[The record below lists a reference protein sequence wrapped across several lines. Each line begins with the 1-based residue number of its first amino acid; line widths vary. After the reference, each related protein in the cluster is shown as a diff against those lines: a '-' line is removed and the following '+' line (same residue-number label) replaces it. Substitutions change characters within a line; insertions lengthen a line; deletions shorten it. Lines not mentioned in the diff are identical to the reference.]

1 MCFSKWKPRKKK
13 KNKTH
18 TRHPS
23 QPSTNNK
30 QIKKIKK
37 KKTKKQKQT
46 KNTFAPEMD
55 FTASIVVCLYFGV
68 PTNHSR
74 DQPAWSIS
82 SVDSLCISWM
92 CWKHSSENPLSCL
105 PNHYSKILQSVDT
118 AERRAETL
126 VSSLLA
132 LEDVTMLK
140 WSGNIKEQWALGKG
154 IFPPTTLGG
163 AGVHGWLELA
173 QQKASWTKGCHPAV
187 GIITITTLFFP
198 FACLQSSRGLN
209 GGQGLNKYLPLFQV
223 GKESWS

>member
-1 MCFSKWKPRKKK
+1 MKETKRPPNKLFIWKQCSWFTVCRQFFCSWESKQRLLLCALANENQGRKK
-13 KNKTH
+13 KNK
-18 TRHPS
+18 
-23 QPSTNNK
+23 
-30 QIKKIKK
+30 
-37 KKTKKQKQT
+37 T

-82 SVDSLCISWM
+82 SVDSLCISWV

-105 PNHYSKILQSVDT
+105 PNYYSKILQSVDT

-132 LEDVTMLK
+132 PEDVTMLK

-154 IFPPTTLGG
+154 IFPPTTLRGG
-163 AGVHGWLELA
+163 GGGPWVVGVG
-173 QQKASWTKGCHPAV
+173 
-187 GIITITTLFFP
+187 TTEG
-198 FACLQSSRGLN
+198 SVN
-209 GGQGLNKYLPLFQV
+209 
-223 GKESWS
+223 

>member
-1 MCFSKWKPRKKK
+1 
-13 KNKTH
+13 
-18 TRHPS
+18 
-23 QPSTNNK
+23 
-30 QIKKIKK
+30 
-37 KKTKKQKQT
+37 
-46 KNTFAPEMD
+46 MD

-82 SVDSLCISWM
+82 SVDSLCISWVY
-92 CWKHSSENPLSCL
+92 WKHSSENPLSCL
-105 PNHYSKILQSVDT
+105 PNHYSRILQSVDT

-132 LEDVTMLK
+132 QEDVTMLK
-140 WSGNIKEQWALGKG
+140 WSGNRKEQWALGKG

-163 AGVHGWLELA
+163 GVHGWLELA
-173 QQKASWTKGCHPAV
+173 QQKAAWTKGCHPAV

>member
-1 MCFSKWKPRKKK
+1 MKTKEEKKK
-13 KNKTH
+13 QNPHSPPLPTLY
-18 TRHPS
+18 
-23 QPSTNNK
+23 K
-30 QIKKIKK
+30 QQTDKKIKK
-37 KKTKKQKQT
+37 KKTTKKQKQT

-82 SVDSLCISWM
+82 SVDSLCISWV

-105 PNHYSKILQSVDT
+105 PNYYSKILQSVDT

-132 LEDVTMLK
+132 PEDVTMLK

-154 IFPPTTLGG
+154 IFPPTTLRGG
-163 AGVHGWLELA
+163 GGGGPWVVGVG
-173 QQKASWTKGCHPAV
+173 
-187 GIITITTLFFP
+187 TTEG
-198 FACLQSSRGLN
+198 SVN
-209 GGQGLNKYLPLFQV
+209 
-223 GKESWS
+223 

>member
-1 MCFSKWKPRKKK
+1 MKETKRSPNKLFIWKQCSWFTVCRQFFCSWESKQRLLLCALANENQGRKKK
-13 KNKTH
+13 SPHSPPLPTLY
-18 TRHPS
+18 
-23 QPSTNNK
+23 K
-30 QIKKIKK
+30 QQTDKKIKK
-37 KKTKKQKQT
+37 QKNKKQKQT

-82 SVDSLCISWM
+82 SVDSLCISWV
-92 CWKHSSENPLSCL
+92 CWKHSSEDPLSCL

-132 LEDVTMLK
+132 QEDVTMLK

-154 IFPPTTLGG
+154 IFPPTTLGEG
-163 AGVHGWLELA
+163 PWVVGVG
-173 QQKASWTKGCHPAV
+173 
-187 GIITITTLFFP
+187 TTEG
-198 FACLQSSRGLN
+198 SVN
-209 GGQGLNKYLPLFQV
+209 
-223 GKESWS
+223 